1 MAPAAEHVASGQC
14 STISH
19 DDGHRPQSWSDFTGH
34 IHLTLIR
41 NAKHFDVTG
50 AVARTADSV
59 RFYQKDIALPDRDIR
74 SGSSPHQGSQR
85 FLRNRL
91 RGLLTRGPQPDR
103 RLASTA
109 QKAGNA

>member
-74 SGSSPHQGSQR
+74 VWIISASGEST
-85 FLRNRL
+85 FLAEPL
-91 RGLLTRGPQPDR
+91 AGPPDPG
-103 RLASTA
+103 AAT
-109 QKAGNA
+109 